1 MKRNVVVDEVGR
13 LVLPKEIREAIG
25 VFGRTSV
32 QVEVVNNI
40 AQLSAVEMTDGTL
53 EHKGKRTVF
62 GGALPENWDSGE
74 AVLKAFLC
82 RSFLLA
88 GARARF
94 PAFVPNRKPLSLR
107 ATKLAINISK

>member
-40 AQLSAVEMTDGTL
+40 AQLSVPETADEPVER
-53 EHKGKRTVF
+53 KGNRTVF

-74 AVLKAFLC
+74 AVLKA
-82 RSFLLA
+82 RGSM
-88 GARARF
+88 REDVVRQ
-94 PAFVPNRKPLSLR
+94 V
-107 ATKLAINISK
+107 